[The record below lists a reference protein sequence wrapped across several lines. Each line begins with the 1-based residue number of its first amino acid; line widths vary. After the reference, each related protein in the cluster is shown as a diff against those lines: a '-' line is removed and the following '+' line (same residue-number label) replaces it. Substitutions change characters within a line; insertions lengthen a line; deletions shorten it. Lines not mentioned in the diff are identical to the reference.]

1 MWKNPKLN
9 WFLEFPSKLVLSDNN
24 LGGEFPSDLQNCSLW
39 SIDLGGNRLLGNLPS
54 WIGSNVLIL
63 YLRSIFF
70 SEIIPRQWCN
80 LSSLYNLDLAQNN
93 LFGDILD
100 CLDNL
105 TGLVYGKINFDV
117 YPFGF
122 AYIEKAIILTK
133 GKKA

>member
-63 YLRSIFF
+63 CLIFF
-70 SEIIPRQWCN
+70 SEIIPRQWYN
-80 LSSLYNLDLAQNN
+80 LPSLYNLDLAQNN
-93 LFGDILD
+93 LFGDILH

-122 AYIEKAIILTK
+122 TYIEKAIILTK

>member
-39 SIDLGGNRLLGNLPS
+39 SIDLGGNRLLGNLLS
-54 WIGSNVLIL
+54 WIGLNVLIL

-105 TGLVYGKINFDV
+105 TVLVYGKINFDV

-122 AYIEKAIILTK
+122 TYIEKAIILTK

>member
-1 MWKNPKLN
+1 M
-9 WFLEFPSKLVLSDNN
+9 LSDNN

-39 SIDLGGNRLLGNLPS
+39 SIDLGGNHLLGNLLS
-54 WIGSNVLIL
+54 WIGLNVLIL

-122 AYIEKAIILTK
+122 TYIEKAIILTK

>member
-9 WFLEFPSKLVLSDNN
+9 WFLEFPSKLV
-24 LGGEFPSDLQNCSLW
+24 
-39 SIDLGGNRLLGNLPS
+39 IDLGGNCLLGNLPS

-63 YLRSIFF
+63 YLR
-70 SEIIPRQWCN
+70 EIILRQWCN
-80 LSSLYNLDLAQNN
+80 LPSLYILDLAQNN
-93 LFGDILD
+93 LFRDILD

-133 GKKA
+133 RKKCLNLVALSNMLPTLIFHGIT